1 MVQADDLVEYG
12 FRRVIIT
19 ITAVMCALLE
29 SVDTTIVNVALTN
42 MRGSL
47 GATLTDVAW
56 VITAYAIANVIVIPM
71 TSWLS
76 QQFGRR
82 NYFAVSII
90 IFTVSSFLCGNA
102 TNIWELVAFRFVQG
116 LTQAQ
121 SKERYDALGAEPVG
135 LDSADFKTLLA
146 SEARQ
151 LSTLIRDKNISAE

>member
-1 MVQADDLVEYG
+1 MQQQASLVEYG

-19 ITAVMCALLE
+19 ITAVVCALLE
-29 SVDTTIVNVALTN
+29 IVDTTIVNVALNN

-82 NYFAVSII
+82 NYFAASII
-90 IFTVSSFLCGNA
+90 IFTVASFMCGNA
-102 TNIWELVAFRFVQG
+102 SGIGEL
-116 LTQAQ
+116 
-121 SKERYDALGAEPVG
+121 
-135 LDSADFKTLLA
+135 
-146 SEARQ
+146 
-151 LSTLIRDKNISAE
+151 

>member
-1 MVQADDLVEYG
+1 MYTLNKMVKSEDDLVEYG

-19 ITAVMCALLE
+19 ITAVLCALLE
-29 SVDTTIVNVALTN
+29 IVDTTIVNALTN

-90 IFTVSSFLCGNA
+90 IFTVSSFFMWKC
-102 TNIWELVAFRFVQG
+102 
-116 LTQAQ
+116 
-121 SKERYDALGAEPVG
+121 Y
-135 LDSADFKTLLA
+135 
-146 SEARQ
+146 
-151 LSTLIRDKNISAE
+151 